1 MNQQQFQEISQR
13 YAERHNCSIELA
25 RSQVARWG
33 SPITT
38 SQKKKKKTPSDSV
51 ASSSSTFSSSS
62 SSSDILAAVTAV
74 AATAAAS
81 ADFES
86 KHPRNKDGEFSDK
99 GDGFRNPKENKKKK
113 ADSVTISNVV
123 DHGDNTRSF
132 TESFDGHVIP
142 MSHVSHSTDD
152 RHMAIMDYMKK
163 NNKTTVFD
171 SPVWERGGAYG
182 TGVIYDPEFAEPFEQ
197 AMAKYVGVRDPA
209 GINDDDTSL
218 FLGRDG
224 TWYGPE
230 PAFKDDD
237 VRPLTTH
244 NHLTS
249 EAASHAG
256 LVVKYGLNNK
266 YVNKDNEVA
275 LHDTAIYA
283 GKAGML
289 RVHQHLGLSIQAFG
303 KLITASQRRALKDL
317 IIETELNAND
327 IYFEGPFGHFN
338 EDTMTRSLAAAAG
351 KFDESKHKRNKD
363 GEFATK
369 GDNGGGPGKDD
380 KSKPG
385 NAKDDDAKPNWA
397 SNYLDD
403 KAKLNG
409 ALISIEQSFDSM
421 FGEYANETDGILRKL
436 HDTVTYS
443 ENAQNVYN
451 ELSNT
456 SSHFL
461 EDLPDETAEMANIII
476 NQSLKKYYD
485 NAEYLYRGTTPD
497 ELENMLTH
505 DNIGDGGGN
514 FDHVPVTPFPQ
525 SALYIGEYGGVII
538 QFHKKAL
545 DKHVIF
551 QGYDVNQTGDSYE
564 KNNPQGIDLLSEA
577 EVRLPDE
584 TIPHKGTVKQIIFTE
599 SHSLEEQQ
607 ALKDKFS
614 SLGHIAFSKNED
626 FEWDETIDEVQ
637 VLGASAF

>member
-13 YAERHNCSIELA
+13 YAKRHNCSIELA

-99 GDGFRNPKENKKKK
+99 GD
-113 ADSVTISNVV
+113 
-123 DHGDNTRSF
+123 
-132 TESFDGHVIP
+132 
-142 MSHVSHSTDD
+142 
-152 RHMAIMDYMKK
+152 
-163 NNKTTVFD
+163 
-171 SPVWERGGAYG
+171 
-182 TGVIYDPEFAEPFEQ
+182 
-197 AMAKYVGVRDPA
+197 
-209 GINDDDTSL
+209 
-218 FLGRDG
+218 
-224 TWYGPE
+224 
-230 PAFKDDD
+230 
-237 VRPLTTH
+237 
-244 NHLTS
+244 
-249 EAASHAG
+249 
-256 LVVKYGLNNK
+256 
-266 YVNKDNEVA
+266 
-275 LHDTAIYA
+275 
-283 GKAGML
+283 
-289 RVHQHLGLSIQAFG
+289 
-303 KLITASQRRALKDL
+303 
-317 IIETELNAND
+317 
-327 IYFEGPFGHFN
+327 
-338 EDTMTRSLAAAAG
+338 
-351 KFDESKHKRNKD
+351 
-363 GEFATK
+363 
-369 GDNGGGPGKDD
+369 NGGGPGKDD

-385 NAKDDDAKPNWA
+385 NAKDDAKPNWA
-397 SNYLDD
+397 SNYLND

-538 QFHKKAL
+538 QFHKNAL

-551 QGYDVNQTGDSYE
+551 QGYDVNQTGDSYD